1 MAQKQPVSLLEI
13 LESQVF
19 FVAVS
24 SKNLGNRQDSK
35 EAVVIDPLH
44 ELIRPT
50 LTLLAELGLQLK
62 FAALQ
67 RCSDFRET
75 HGYPD
80 VARVTLW

>member
-1 MAQKQPVSLLEI
+1 MHMAKTYGTETTCFTSRFI

-19 FVAVS
+19 SWLFLPLTS
-24 SKNLGNRQDSK
+24 DRQDSK

-62 FAALQ
+62 YAALQ
-67 RCSDFRET
+67 RCDAISGRLMGT
-75 HGYPD
+75 QM
-80 VARVTLW
+80 